1 MGFYWGQGGEA
12 PLQGT
17 NPALSAAKIAGSS
30 YLAYWVSFEIKKAI
44 LHNEKQMTC
53 RGFAPPF
60 CIISI
65 QSDRRAL
72 AQFVKLSLQVH
83 AATTSHRPKTGAI
96 QRLGCLA

>member
-53 RGFAPPF
+53 RGFAPP
-60 CIISI
+60 
-65 QSDRRAL
+65 AL
-72 AQFVKLSLQVH
+72 FRSNL
-83 AATTSHRPKTGAI
+83 TGGH
-96 QRLGCLA
+96 LHNL